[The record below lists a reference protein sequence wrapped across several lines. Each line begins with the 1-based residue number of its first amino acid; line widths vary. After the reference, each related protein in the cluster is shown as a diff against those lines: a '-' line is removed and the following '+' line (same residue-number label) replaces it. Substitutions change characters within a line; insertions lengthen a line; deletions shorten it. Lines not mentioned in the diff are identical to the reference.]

1 VLSLGEVFDDVMR
14 QLFRR
19 ISLLWLFIGYAAA
32 AFATSNYEY
41 QPGEFVTI
49 ANGESPD
56 GRYAIAT
63 HGEGDLGYDNWH
75 VYLMDAQSGK
85 KIGPLEEITD
95 PLDTAAEAYEAKW
108 SSDSGQVAITYRA
121 DRHVAVTIVY
131 RIANRRAYLISGP
144 TQSD

>member
-1 VLSLGEVFDDVMR
+1 MKQPCL
-14 QLFRR
+14 R
-19 ISLLWLFIGYAAA
+19 ISLLLLFVVCAVS

-41 QPGEFVTI
+41 KPGEYVTI
-49 ANGESPD
+49 TNGISPD
-56 GRYAIAT
+56 GRFAIAT

-75 VYLMDAQSGK
+75 VYLMDARTGK

-95 PLDTAAEAYEAKW
+95 PLDTAAEAYVAKW
-108 SSDSGQVAITYRA
+108 SSDSSKVAITYRA

-131 RIANRRAYLISGP
+131 RIANRRAYLLSGP

>member
-1 VLSLGEVFDDVMR
+1 MTQPFW
-14 QLFRR
+14 R
-19 ISLLWLFIGYAAA
+19 ISLLLLFFGYAVS

-41 QPGEFVTI
+41 KPGEFVTI
-49 ANGESPD
+49 TDGESPD

-75 VYLMDAQSGK
+75 VYLMDAQTGK
-85 KIGPLEEITD
+85 KIGPLKEITD

-108 SSDSGQVAITYRA
+108 SSDSGKVAITYRA
-121 DRHVAVTIVY
+121 DRRVAVTIVY

-144 TQSD
+144 TRSE

>member
-1 VLSLGEVFDDVMR
+1 MKQPCLRV
-14 QLFRR
+14 
-19 ISLLWLFIGYAAA
+19 SLLLLLVACAAS

-41 QPGEFVTI
+41 KPGEYVTI
-49 ANGESPD
+49 TDGSSPD

-75 VYLMDAQSGK
+75 VYLMDARTGK

-95 PLDTAAEAYEAKW
+95 PLDTAAEAYVAKW
-108 SSDSGQVAITYRA
+108 SSDSSKVEITYRA

-131 RIANRRAYLISGP
+131 RIANRRAYLMSGP

>member
-1 VLSLGEVFDDVMR
+1 MR

-19 ISLLWLFIGYAAA
+19 ISLLWLFIGCAAS

-85 KIGPLEEITD
+85 KLVLSKRSPIRWTRQQRPMRR
-95 PLDTAAEAYEAKW
+95 
-108 SSDSGQVAITYRA
+108 SG
-121 DRHVAVTIVY
+121 H
-131 RIANRRAYLISGP
+131 RIPARW
-144 TQSD
+144 Q